1 MLLKNKT
8 IQISL
13 VLFIEGFVSLAYQ
26 MLYIKQMAPFV
37 GNSVEV
43 VSWIIGVFLIAL
55 AIGYKVG
62 GNPTENIE
70 DKLIK
75 NFIIAASIAGFFL
88 SFQFLE
94 AYFKALSSVLSPYYL
109 MVIYCLVIVFPVTF
123 LLGQTIP
130 LMTNKLKGDSVSQ
143 ISGNVL
149 FLSTIGSFLGAII
162 TTNIILKYLGV
173 SYTILISSGLLF
185 LLSLLISNKKL
196 WISTVSLIIISS
208 MFEFNVKF
216 EENNYIATNQYAS
229 YEVLRY
235 PENNSKIFKSNGS
248 NSSILINGK
257 KYGYI
262 KLLDDIL
269 FQKMKIE
276 NKEILVIGAG
286 GFVLS
291 KNINNN
297 KFTYVD
303 IDPEI
308 KDLAERYFLH
318 ESINGE
324 FKAEDGRSFIKNTKN
339 NYDII
344 VLDAFL
350 SKKSIPEHLSTIE
363 YIKEIKS
370 KLRTDGVFVVNVIGR
385 RDFTDIYTQS
395 IHKTI
400 TTIFP
405 YCFIQ
410 SSAYEH
416 EETNIQYICMN
427 SKDIG
432 KIYTDDRNNSN
443 SDFNKNVD

>member
-8 IQISL
+8 FQIAL

-62 GNPTENIE
+62 GNKTPDIE

-75 NFIIAASIAGFFL
+75 NFIIAATVAGFCL
-88 SFQFLE
+88 SFLFLE
-94 AYFKALSSVLSPYYL
+94 SYFMALSKFVTAYTL
-109 MVIYCLVIVFPVTF
+109 MIIYCILIVFPVTYF
-123 LLGQTIP
+123 LGQTIP
-130 LMTNKLKGDSVSQ
+130 LMTNKLKGDTVSE

-162 TTNIILKYLGV
+162 TTNVILKYLGV
-173 SYTILISSGLLF
+173 SYTIVIASSLLF
-185 LLSLLISNKKL
+185 ILALMLSQKKIWITLLSVAIIFSLYKLNIAFEKSNY
-196 WISTVSLIIISS
+196 V
-208 MFEFNVKF
+208 
-216 EENNYIATNQYAS
+216 ATNQYAS

-235 PENNSKIFKSNGS
+235 PQNNSKVFKSNGS
-248 NSSILINGK
+248 NSSILINGQ

-262 KLLDDIL
+262 KLLDDVL
-269 FQKMKIE
+269 FKKMKLE
-276 NKEILVIGAG
+276 NKDILVIGAG

-291 KNINNN
+291 KGVNNN
-297 KFTYVD
+297 FTYVD
-303 IDPEI
+303 IDPAI
-308 KDLAERYFLH
+308 KDIAERFFLH
-318 ESINGE
+318 ENINGN
-324 FKAEDGRSFIKNTKN
+324 FIAEDGRSYINKTNKI
-339 NYDII
+339 YDVI

-350 SKKSIPEHLSTIE
+350 SRNSIPEHLSTIQ
-363 YIKEIKS
+363 YIENIKT
-370 KLRTDGVFVVNVIGR
+370 KLQKNGIFVVNVIGR
-385 RDFTDIYTQS
+385 RDFTDQYTQN

-400 TTIFP
+400 NTVFP

-410 SSAYEH
+410 SSAYEN
-416 EETNIQYICMN
+416 EDTNIQYICMN
-427 SKDIG
+427 SEDIG

-443 SDFNKNVD
+443 SDFNKNID